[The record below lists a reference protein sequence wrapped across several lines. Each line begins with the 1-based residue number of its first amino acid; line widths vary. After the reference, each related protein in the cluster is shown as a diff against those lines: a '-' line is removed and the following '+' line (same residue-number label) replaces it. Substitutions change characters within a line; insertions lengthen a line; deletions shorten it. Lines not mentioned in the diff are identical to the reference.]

1 MTKPDFSTKRLS
13 GRWRSMIESFLS
25 GPTGERI
32 QKAIAADSSD
42 VYPPTPFLA
51 CELTPFE
58 NVRVVV
64 IGQDPYHTPGKA
76 EGLAFSVGDKEP
88 LPPSLR
94 NIFKALAVETGSAVR
109 TKGSL
114 RDWAQ
119 QGVLLLNTCF
129 TVRRGEPL
137 SHAKLGWETLS
148 QAMVKALSDEK
159 EGLVFLL
166 WGAPAQ
172 KYRALIDEQKHCV
185 IMSSHPSPLSATRGS
200 EPFMTSKCFTRTNSW
215 LQSKG
220 LAPIRWLSEG
230 MNVSKKEAEPR
241 QRSLFETDSR
251 Q

>member
-1 MTKPDFSTKRLS
+1 MTKPDFSTERLS
-13 GRWRSMIESFLS
+13 GRWRSMVESFLS
-25 GPTGERI
+25 SPTGVRI
-32 QKAIAADSSD
+32 QETIASEPSD

-51 CELTPFE
+51 CELTPFDE
-58 NVRVVV
+58 VRVVV

-94 NIFKALAVETGSAVR
+94 NIFKALAAETGSSVR

-114 RDWAQ
+114 RDWAK

-148 QAMVKALSDEK
+148 QAMVKALSEEK
-159 EGLVFLL
+159 TGLVFLL

-172 KYRALIDEQKHCV
+172 KYRALIDEAKHCV

-200 EPFMTSKCFTRTNSW
+200 EPFMTAKCFSRTNQW

-220 LAPIRWLSEG
+220 LTPIRWQCEETSASEKA
-230 MNVSKKEAEPR
+230 VAVR
-241 QRSLFETDSR
+241 QGSLFDDASR
-251 Q
+251 H